1 MRYLILLILLAISG
15 LLGLSSSHSAQA
27 QSLPGSTSFI
37 CGAPELTREQA
48 ISLVQAA
55 ELAFKRKK
63 ASITSGESL
72 PPITYVP
79 IRPHIIRRS
88 DGTGGYSLVSMNQV
102 MALTNSYYLLNGM
115 GIQFY
120 FAGATPDY
128 IDNDDMFN
136 SYSNQSVDTYDARNA
151 MNQYYVNQFSNPGLG
166 GYAYYP
172 YDAIY
177 STRSFILNENN
188 IEDMGNRLVP
198 HELGHSF
205 NLIHTFGNNNGTQTT
220 TELVTRGNGA
230 NCTTDGDLICDTP
243 ADPATMAGTSFIYP
257 NGCIEY
263 DPNSTARDAN
273 GDAYAPFVTNIMSY
287 YFPCTHDFTPGQHDR
302 MQAALA
308 LRQSHTA
315 YTLDAPPTNVSAPT
329 NFTAGPIGYSVRLTW
344 QDNATNETGYFVERS
359 TSPTTGFVPIG
370 GVAPDG
376 VSFTDTK
383 VTVNTQYYYRI
394 RPSNTT
400 TGSLSPVADV
410 FFSQPVLVVTGL
422 TTTSVTSSSAKL
434 SWNSLGDYITYDLQW
449 RILGSPYWNSAF
461 NIAQPTTD
469 LTYLNGN
476 TTYEW
481 QVKVTGSDTYSGPVT
496 FTTICPQASPTYTSS
511 NPARTTAS
519 LSWGGANYFPGYTLQ
534 WRTAGSA
541 DWTSISI
548 NNNSYYT
555 LTGLTSATTYEWRVQ
570 GVCSASAASAFTSPQ
585 SFTTYACL
593 VPTSLYTGT
602 VRSGSALVNWY
613 IPYGYSDPT
622 VRFDLRYRP
631 VGTPT
636 WTTVSSLTGNSY
648 NLTGLTNNTTYEW
661 QVKSVC
667 SATEQSDFSSSI
679 TFTTFCLAPYSLS
692 SRSTATSALLSFG
705 YAGFPEFGSTY
716 EIQYRVVGTT
726 DWTVVTGNLTS
737 GAYGS
742 RQITGLATNTTYEC
756 RVRTACSAN
765 AFSDFTT
772 TNTFTTGCYAPEP
785 YSLYVGS
792 ILSSSVDLN
801 WSLSFDA
808 GTTFDLRYRPVG
820 APEWTNLTSLTA
832 TTSYGGSAHL
842 AGLPNNTPFEWQLRL
857 VCSPTESSTYTSGP
871 NFSTRCQS
879 PSPQT
884 VDTRVASAV
893 VYWTP
898 TESGATYDV
907 RYRQSGATD
916 WITITNL
923 SSTSAVLSGLTGNT
937 SYEWQVQSHC
947 SDNSY
952 SGFSGSY
959 FQTRSCNM
967 PYYLFA
973 TVNTNYAR
981 VNWSID
987 VADVNTRFEIMYKSS
1002 DVSNWTHATNLSTDT
1017 GKGDYDLPGLEA
1029 NKRYQWQ
1036 LRTLCS
1042 PTENSAY
1049 VFGPDFVTGCP
1060 TPTNLY
1066 TIAHPT
1072 TANLSWTQPGI
1083 NVNYEV
1089 RYRLVGATDW
1099 ITISNPTS
1107 TTVLATGLTD
1117 NTAYEWQVKT
1127 HCGSSDSDFSN
1138 VANFTT
1144 TPCPP
1149 PYYAFT
1155 TNLTTTAAR
1164 LNWNIGYADVD
1175 TRFEARYR
1183 LVGAT
1188 DWITLSNLSSDNGFG
1203 YFNLMGLAVDSPYEW
1218 QIKTLCSAT
1227 SGSVFTNSVSF
1238 RTVNPC
1244 SSMYT
1249 LKAGL
1254 WNDPT
1259 VWSCNRVPLASDPV
1273 QIKHAVTIPA
1283 SYQAHVMRV
1292 MYDMGQQVVFSQGS
1306 TLQFGQ

>member
-1 MRYLILLILLAISG
+1 GI
-15 LLGLSSSHSAQA
+15 
-27 QSLPGSTSFI
+27 PGFNYI
-37 CGAPELTREQA
+37 
-48 ISLVQAA
+48 
-55 ELAFKRKK
+55 
-63 ASITSGESL
+63 
-72 PPITYVP
+72 YV
-79 IRPHIIRRS
+79 
-88 DGTGGYSLVSMNQV
+88 DGC
-102 MALTNSYYLLNGM
+102 
-115 GIQFY
+115 
-120 FAGATPDY
+120 
-128 IDNDDMFN
+128 
-136 SYSNQSVDTYDARNA
+136 
-151 MNQYYVNQFSNPGLG
+151 
-166 GYAYYP
+166 
-172 YDAIY
+172 
-177 STRSFILNENN
+177 
-188 IEDMGNRLVP
+188 NR
-198 HELGHSF
+198 
-205 NLIHTFGNNNGTQTT
+205 
-220 TELVTRGNGA
+220 
-230 NCTTDGDLICDTP
+230 
-243 ADPATMAGTSFIYP
+243 
-257 NGCIEY
+257 Y

-273 GDAYAPFVTNIMSY
+273 GDPYAPSFSNIMSY
-287 YFPCTHDFTPGQHDR
+287 YNNWTDACPHDFTPGQNDR
-302 MQAALA
+302 MLAGLA
-308 LRQSHTA
+308 LRQSHTS

-329 NFTAGPIGYSVRLTW
+329 NFTASPNGFSVRLTW
-344 QDNATNETGYFVERS
+344 QDNANNEMGYFVERS

-410 FFSQPVLVVTGL
+410 FFEQPVLIVTGL
-422 TTTSVTSSSAKL
+422 ATTSVTSSSAKL

-449 RILGSPYWNSAF
+449 RIVGSYWNNYF
-461 NIAQPTTD
+461 NLTQPTTD
-469 LTYLNGN
+469 LTNLNSN

-496 FTTICPQASPTYTSS
+496 FTTICPQASPTYTYS
-511 NPARTTAS
+511 NPARTTAY

-541 DWTSISI
+541 DWTSIST
-548 NNNSYYT
+548 NNNPYYT
-555 LTGLTSATTYEWRVQ
+555 LTGLSSATAYEWRVQ

-585 SFTTYACL
+585 SFTTYACV

-602 VRSGSALVNWY
+602 VRSGSAGLNWY

-622 VRFDLRYRP
+622 ARFDLRYRP

-636 WTTVSSLTGNSY
+636 WTTVSSLTGTSY
-648 NLTGLTNNTTYEW
+648 FLTGLTNNTTYEW
-661 QVKSVC
+661 QIKSVC
-667 SATEQSDFSSSI
+667 SATEQSDFSSSV
-679 TFTTFCLAPYSLS
+679 TFTTFCLIPGFLS
-692 SRSTATSALLSFG
+692 SRTTATTVLLSFSYDG
-705 YAGFPEFGSTY
+705 PAGPPESGSTY
-716 EIQYRVVGTT
+716 EIQYRVAGTT
-726 DWTVVTGNLTS
+726 NWTVLTGNLTS
-737 GAYGS
+737 SYYGPS
-742 RQITGLATNTTYEC
+742 RQITGLPTNTTYEW

-765 AFSDFTT
+765 AFSDFTA

-785 YSLYVGS
+785 YSLYVNS
-792 ILSSSVDLN
+792 IRSSSVDLV
-801 WSLSFDA
+801 WYSSFDA

-832 TTSYGGSAHL
+832 TTSSSGSVNL

-857 VCSPTESSTYTSGP
+857 VCSPTESSTYASGP

-879 PSPQT
+879 PSTQT

-893 VYWTP
+893 LKWSQ
-898 TESGATYDV
+898 TEAGSTYEV
-907 RYRQSGATD
+907 RYRQNGATD
-916 WITITNL
+916 WITISNL

-937 SYEWQVQSHC
+937 SYEWEVRSQC

-952 SGFSGSY
+952 SGFSGSS
-959 FQTRSCNM
+959 FQTRSCSS

-973 TVNTNYAR
+973 TVNTNFAR

-987 VADVNTRFEIMYKSS
+987 VADANTRFELMYRAS
-1002 DVSNWTHATNLSTDT
+1002 DVSNWTHATNLSTDN
-1017 GKGDYDLPGLEA
+1017 GKGTFDLPGLVA
-1029 NKRYQWQ
+1029 NKQYKWQ

-1072 TANLSWTQPGI
+1072 AATLYWTQLGI
-1083 NVNYEV
+1083 NVSYEV

-1099 ITISNPTS
+1099 LTISNLTS
-1107 TTVLATGLTD
+1107 TTAMATGLTV

-1127 HCGSSDSDFSN
+1127 HCDGSDSEFST

-1144 TPCPP
+1144 TPCLT
-1149 PYYAFT
+1149 PYNTFT
-1155 TNLTTTAAR
+1155 TNLTPTAAR
-1164 LNWNIGYADVD
+1164 LNWNIGSADVN

-1203 YFNLMGLAVDSPYEW
+1203 NFNLMGLAVDSPYEW
-1218 QIKTLCSAT
+1218 QIKTLCSAA
-1227 SGSVFTNSVSF
+1227 SSSVFTNSVLF

-1259 VWSCNRVPLASDPV
+1259 VWSCNRLPLASDPV

-1283 SYQAHVMRV
+1283 SYKARVMRV
-1292 MYDMGQQVVFSQGS
+1292 TYDIGQQVVFSQGS